1 MSPIPRAV
9 ARANRRVL
17 NPMMR
22 LIAGRLPG
30 FGLLTHVGRRT
41 GRRYTIPVNVF
52 RDDES
57 TYRFALTYGREAD
70 WVRNVRAAGRCTLQT
85 RGRVVELVEPRLV
98 HDPWRSWA
106 PGPVRQILGLVRVP
120 DVLVMR
126 EG

>member
-17 NPMMR
+17 NPVMR
-22 LIAGRLPG
+22 LIAPHLPG
-30 FGLLTHVGRRT
+30 FGLLTHVGRRS

-52 RDDES
+52 RDGEQGF
-57 TYRFALTYGREAD
+57 RVALTYGRDAE

-106 PGPVRQILGLVRVP
+106 PVPVRQILGLIRAP

-126 EG
+126 KR

>member
-17 NPMMR
+17 NPVMSVV
-22 LIAGRLPG
+22 AGRLPY

-52 RDDES
+52 PDGEHGFRI
-57 TYRFALTYGREAD
+57 ALTYGRDAE
-70 WVRNVRAAGRCTLQT
+70 WVRNVRAAGRCTLET
-85 RGRVVELVEPRLV
+85 RGRKVELVEPRLV

-106 PGPVRQILGLVRVP
+106 PVPVRQMLGLIRAP

-126 EG
+126 ER

>member
-17 NPMMR
+17 NPVMR
-22 LIAGRLPG
+22 LVAGRLPG

-52 RDDES
+52 PDGES
-57 TYRFALTYGREAD
+57 GFRIALTYGRNAE
-70 WVRNVRAAGRCTLQT
+70 WVRNVRAAGRCTLRT
-85 RGRVVELVEPRLV
+85 RGREVELVEPRLV

-106 PGPVRQILGLVRVP
+106 PVPVRQMLGLIRAP
-120 DVLVMR
+120 DVLIMR